1 MKENAPSTPN
11 ESKAEQAEIINTY
24 DGLGRDALAAIRD
37 ANANIDPNSETPSAD
52 LRTSVREA
60 LENAGVENGFRR
72 VSNMNNHELR
82 QFVNGTDAELA
93 SRYRS
98 ELDAVISAYDSHDS
112 FGDRRTALTEALKA
126 NGNKAAWRT
135 IHDMNNQDI
144 DAFVS
149 DARTRLQELET
160 LETTTD
166 ETEVSEDIDDTTGIE
181 ETETVT
187 PETTEPTANETGA
200 SEASVT
206 DAEEVA
212 EDNIEDTTEAQD
224 DSDRE
229 VLKAELEAD
238 AERLD
243 AALTRSDAEAEAA
256 AELTPDT
263 TETDEDTIEDDEPA
277 PEIED
282 TSTERE
288 TRRERREYRRSLKDR
303 AKNIKR
309 IRKEQKKQLA
319 AEARAKVAQDKREQE
334 ILNYNRDQQ
343 HGIVKKSRIGSIIR
357 RLKGV
362 GSKTVSGLKKGVS
375 LLNPDNGYLK
385 RYENDTTDSTDADK
399 PSDLDLAVNAINKRG
414 EEAEADVVDFPSRNH
429 SRVDSRGNDEYN
441 EALDRVVA
449 GINERGGDVT
459 DAEVEKV
466 KAKAAQ
472 EKAKSDNDDNEKE
485 VA

>member
-11 ESKAEQAEIINTY
+11 ETPSSSDVLADFKNQRDDLTNRVDELENKPGFRMKAEELIQHRQEKKLAKEALSAFASTYAEHGGDAIDEAQKAVDSLNFRSTAEDHIKAKTA
-24 DGLGRDALAAIRD
+24 LRDAKNAFYTNYSESQ
-37 ANANIDPNSETPSAD
+37 NAN
-52 LRTSVREA
+52 
-60 LENAGVENGFRR
+60 
-72 VSNMNNHELR
+72 
-82 QFVNGTDAELA
+82 
-93 SRYRS
+93 
-98 ELDAVISAYDSHDS
+98 
-112 FGDRRTALTEALKA
+112 
-126 NGNKAAWRT
+126 
-135 IHDMNNQDI
+135 
-144 DAFVS
+144 
-149 DARTRLQELET
+149 
-160 LETTTD
+160 
-166 ETEVSEDIDDTTGIE
+166 EVAEDIEASTDVEAPKIT
-181 ETETVT
+181 
-187 PETTEPTANETGA
+187 ETTEPAVGEIDVPDAAETDT
-200 SEASVT
+200 E
-206 DAEEVA
+206 DAA
-212 EDNIEDTTEAQD
+212 EDIIEDTTETQD

-229 VLKAELEAD
+229 ALKAELEAD

-263 TETDEDTIEDDEPA
+263 TETDEDAIEDDEPT
-277 PEIED
+277 PEVED

-309 IRKEQKKQLA
+309 IRKEQKKQFD

-334 ILNYNRDQQ
+334 VLNYNRDQQ
-343 HGIVKKSRIGSIIR
+343 HGIVKKSRIGSILR

-385 RYENDTTDSTDADK
+385 RYENDTTDSTDADE

-429 SRVDSRGNDEYN
+429 SRVDSRGSDEYN

-459 DAEVEKV
+459 DTEVEKV

>member
-11 ESKAEQAEIINTY
+11 ETPSSSDVLADFKNQRDDLTNRVDELENKPGFRMKAEELIQHRQEKKLAKEALSVFASTYAEHGGDAIDEAQKAVDSLNFRSSAEDHIKAKTA
-24 DGLGRDALAAIRD
+24 LRDAK
-37 ANANIDPNSETPSAD
+37 NAFY
-52 LRTSVREA
+52 
-60 LENAGVENGFRR
+60 ENY
-72 VSNMNNHELR
+72 
-82 QFVNGTDAELA
+82 AE
-93 SRYRS
+93 SQN
-98 ELDAVISAYDSHDS
+98 
-112 FGDRRTALTEALKA
+112 T
-126 NGNKAAWRT
+126 N
-135 IHDMNNQDI
+135 
-144 DAFVS
+144 
-149 DARTRLQELET
+149 
-160 LETTTD
+160 
-166 ETEVSEDIDDTTGIE
+166 EVAEDIDDTADVE
-181 ETETVT
+181 DS
-187 PETTEPTANETGA
+187 ETTEPTANETGA

-212 EDNIEDTTEAQD
+212 EDNIENTTEAQD

-229 VLKAELEAD
+229 ALKAELEAD

-256 AELTPDT
+256 AEIAPDT
-263 TETDEDTIEDDEPA
+263 TETDKDAIEDDEPT
-277 PEIED
+277 PEVED

-309 IRKEQKKQLA
+309 IRKEQKKQFD

-334 ILNYNRDQQ
+334 VLNYNRDQQ
-343 HGIVKKSRIGSIIR
+343 HGIVKKSRIGSILR

-385 RYENDTTDSTDADK
+385 RYENDTTDSTDADE

-414 EEAEADVVDFPSRNH
+414 EEADADVVDFPSRNH
-429 SRVDSRGNDEYN
+429 SRVDSRGSDEYN